1 MELMK
6 TSRTEEVVFGKGFV
20 PALAVFFTAT
30 DDEIKHFRNL
40 KESGETIHILIDPVG
55 KVTVKD
61 GEAQSFKEVR
71 AA

>member
-30 DDEIKHFRNL
+30 DDEVKHFRNL
-40 KESGETIHILIDPVG
+40 KESGEAIHMVIDPVG
-55 KVTVKD
+55 RVTLKG
-61 GEAQSFKEVR
+61 GEA
-71 AA
+71 